1 MNIRQGSVLI
11 SFFISL
17 LVHLFLFG
25 AFSLEIFWPKT
36 VSAKRP
42 ISVRIVPMAKPPP
55 EEPQSPNPES
65 RNLSDAN
72 RKESGAGE
80 PSENPKLRGE
90 EEEALASKQGFGVVD
105 VPVQVVAPPPSP
117 PPAPKVPLE
126 TEPAPQARAVEPPP
140 VSEPR
145 EEVPAASV
153 VLEPDSPKRM
163 EAPPLPA
170 PDGPKPESVEVKSIK
185 PGPAKRKEELPK
197 PVALSEIE
205 AVREAPAEKTVSAK
219 KFEPEKVKQE
229 NIPPPPAPRAR
240 AVEPPPKL
248 VASSEIEA
256 VREAPA
262 EKTVSVKKVES
273 EKVKQENIPPPPPKL
288 PEPKEPIEVAAL
300 PPSQAAPRPD
310 GSGSEEAFAMIKLP
324 EKRGRPDAPDLN
336 LTDDEAARISKAARE
351 REAEEG
357 EAVSLETRDYR
368 YVSYFAHIK
377 RRIEEVWRWPPEAR
391 NFEGKVQM
399 QFVLKEDG
407 SLARVDI
414 LRSSGYRILDD
425 VAHAAV
431 TKAAP
436 FHPFPPDFE
445 IKILPIVASFSY
457 EHRRGLLSPK

>member
-205 AVREAPAEKTVSAK
+205 AVREAPAEKTVS
-219 KFEPEKVKQE
+219 
-229 NIPPPPAPRAR
+229 
-240 AVEPPPKL
+240 
-248 VASSEIEA
+248 
-256 VREAPA
+256 
-262 EKTVSVKKVES
+262 VKKVES
-273 EKVKQENIPPPPPKL
+273 EKVKQENIPPPPPQL

-399 QFVLKEDG
+399 RFVLKEDG